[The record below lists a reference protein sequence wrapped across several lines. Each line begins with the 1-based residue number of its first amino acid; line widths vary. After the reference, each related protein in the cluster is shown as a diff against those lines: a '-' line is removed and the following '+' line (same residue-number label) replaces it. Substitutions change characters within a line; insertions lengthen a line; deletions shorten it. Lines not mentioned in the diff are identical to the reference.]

1 MSRLIM
7 AIDANKC
14 MNCKACIVA
23 CQQRNSVPYNHDRNW
38 IKAAVAPEAP
48 SGWHYQPGG
57 CMQCDKPQCVDA
69 CPTGAT
75 YKGDDGVV
83 YVNPGKCI
91 GCGCC
96 ITACPYDARYK
107 DATRGG
113 IVDKC
118 DYCLSSR
125 QRGLAPACVSI
136 CPTHAR
142 VFGDAD
148 DPNSDV
154 AKLLAA
160 NKDNLTYVKA
170 SEVDTQPSLVYIGA
184 TTPADWPRNT
194 EIPTPIRAMDG
205 VSKAVSWLGGL
216 CLLGIGGVIVKQL
229 VAPSDKDEKKDG
241 QDEHKQD

>member
-1 MSRLIM
+1 M

-14 MNCKACIVA
+14 MNCKACVIA
-23 CQQRNSVPYNHDRNW
+23 CQQRNSVPYIHNRNW
-38 IKAAVAPEAP
+38 VKAVSVPAAP

-83 YVNPGKCI
+83 YVDPGKCI

-107 DATRGG
+107 DITRGG

-136 CPTHAR
+136 CPTKAR

-148 DPNSDV
+148 DPDSEV
-154 AKLLAA
+154 SKLLAA
-160 NKDNLTYVKA
+160 NKDNLVYVKA
-170 SEVDTQPSLVYIGA
+170 SQVDTEPTLVYIGQ
-184 TTPADWPRNT
+184 TTPTDWPRNA
-194 EIPTPIRAMDG
+194 EIPAPIKGMG
-205 VSKAVSWLGGL
+205 VASTAVSWLGGL
-216 CLLGIGGVIVKQL
+216 CLLGIGGVFVGQL
-229 VAPSDKDEKKDG
+229 IRPSDKEDDPSN
-241 QDEHKQD
+241 HNV

>member
-1 MSRLIM
+1 M

-14 MNCKACIVA
+14 MNCKACVIA
-23 CQQRNSVPYNHDRNW
+23 CQQRNSVPYIHNRNW
-38 IKAAVAPEAP
+38 VKAVSVPAAP

-83 YVNPGKCI
+83 YVDPGKCI

-107 DATRGG
+107 DITRGG

-136 CPTHAR
+136 CPTKAR

-148 DPNSDV
+148 DP
-154 AKLLAA
+154 L
-160 NKDNLTYVKA
+160 
-170 SEVDTQPSLVYIGA
+170 SLIH
-184 TTPADWPRNT
+184 
-194 EIPTPIRAMDG
+194 I
-205 VSKAVSWLGGL
+205 
-216 CLLGIGGVIVKQL
+216 
-229 VAPSDKDEKKDG
+229 
-241 QDEHKQD
+241 

>member
-1 MSRLIM
+1 M

-14 MNCKACIVA
+14 MNCKACVIA
-23 CQQRNSVPYNHDRNW
+23 CQQRNSVPYIHNRNW
-38 IKAAVAPEAP
+38 VKAVSVPAAP

-83 YVNPGKCI
+83 YVDPGKCI

-107 DATRGG
+107 DITRGG

-136 CPTHAR
+136 CPTKAR

-148 DPNSDV
+148 DPDSEV
-154 AKLLAA
+154 SKLLAA
-160 NKDNLTYVKA
+160 NKDNLVYVKA
-170 SEVDTQPSLVYIGA
+170 SQVDTEPTLVYIGQ
-184 TTPADWPRNT
+184 TTPTDWPRNA
-194 EIPTPIRAMDG
+194 EIPAPIKGMG
-205 VSKAVSWLGGL
+205 VASTAVSWLGGL
-216 CLLGIGGVIVKQL
+216 CLLGIGVRQL
-229 VAPSDKDEKKDG
+229 IRPSDKEDDPSN
-241 QDEHKQD
+241 HNV